1 MLVRISNI
9 SVQESISGVEC
20 QVFGLKLFR
29 IASNQIRVEIYT
41 DRFSLP
47 SSVSRSVDRIRIES
61 RSSIESD
68 LSRRGRSLPS
78 QKINDQKSIVT
89 DRKILPSNF
98 AVQETYKKRANNAW
112 KRWTKSRVEG
122 ENSTRDNYSKLQR
135 EWRFS
140 KNGPMIGG
148 RPMPIST
155 DHLCMPQTTIVAPIQ
170 FPSSLHF

>member
-68 LSRRGRSLPS
+68 LSRRGRSLPPK
-78 QKINDQKSIVT
+78 KINDQKSIVT

-98 AVQETYKKRANNAW
+98 AVQETYKKRANNAMLGSDGRKVGW
-112 KRWTKSRVEG
+112 KGKTLPV
-122 ENSTRDNYSKLQR
+122 
-135 EWRFS
+135 
-140 KNGPMIGG
+140 I
-148 RPMPIST
+148 I
-155 DHLCMPQTTIVAPIQ
+155 IQ
-170 FPSSLHF
+170 NCNESGAFRKTAL

>member
-68 LSRRGRSLPS
+68 LSRRGRSLPPK
-78 QKINDQKSIVT
+78 KINDQKSIE
-89 DRKILPSNF
+89 RYSPRISL
-98 AVQETYKKRANNAW
+98 YKKRTRSARIMLGSDGRKVGW
-112 KRWTKSRVEG
+112 KGKTLPV
-122 ENSTRDNYSKLQR
+122 
-135 EWRFS
+135 
-140 KNGPMIGG
+140 I
-148 RPMPIST
+148 I
-155 DHLCMPQTTIVAPIQ
+155 IQ
-170 FPSSLHF
+170 NCNESGAFRKTAL

>member
-78 QKINDQKSIVT
+78 KKINDQKSIVT
-89 DRKILPSNF
+89 DRKRYSPRISL
-98 AVQETYKKRANNAW
+98 YKKRTRSARIMLGSDGRKVGW
-112 KRWTKSRVEG
+112 KGKTLPV
-122 ENSTRDNYSKLQR
+122 
-135 EWRFS
+135 
-140 KNGPMIGG
+140 I
-148 RPMPIST
+148 I
-155 DHLCMPQTTIVAPIQ
+155 IQ
-170 FPSSLHF
+170 NCNESGAFRKTAL